1 MSFSTILT
9 EGGLLPAD
17 LLDQIANAEIE
28 GQEPSDFGSN
38 SKQSISD
45 MAARSWQYASAKWS
59 DFQYH
64 LSQLHESENATTITR
79 KYWVLPLLL
88 ELGYE
93 TTSNSSAYLVN
104 NQKYAI
110 SHRADPYSDAPPIHI
125 SGARTKLD
133 SRAQSGGPRLS
144 PHGLMQEYLN
154 STEQLW
160 GIVTNGLQLRLLRD
174 SSRFARPSFVEF
186 DLQAMFE
193 EQKFSEFT
201 LLFRLLH
208 RSRLPREGHDS
219 HECLLERYHQK
230 AIESGGRVRDGLRDG
245 VEEALAN
252 LGNGLLSHPANHE
265 LRQKL
270 QRGLSSGKD
279 SHNSLTPLGYYR
291 QLLRLVYR
299 MLFLMVAEERGL
311 IAAIAPS
318 QDDELSAPSAWSRL
332 RGPKQTE
339 QPLAIYLEHYSLS
352 RLRRLAEESA
362 LQASKHDDLWRGLQV
377 TFQLFEGSSSSEPA
391 QLGLAPLDGD
401 LFGGDAIRDLS
412 QQQISNADLIK
423 ALRSLSLYHDK
434 ESNSQRRVNY
444 AALDVEELGSVYESL
459 LDLRPVISAEANSFE
474 FASGTERK
482 TTGSYYTRPELVQE
496 LIKSALEPV
505 LYERIMPRELNAAQ
519 REQAL
524 LAIKVCDPTCGSGHF
539 LLAAARRLGRELA
552 RIRSGEDQPSP
563 SAFREAVRDVIQ
575 HCIFGVDLN
584 PLAVDLCKLA
594 LWLEGHSSGKP
605 LSFLDHHIRHGNGL
619 IGTSFDLVKQGIPD
633 DAYKP
638 VSGDD
643 KSISSALRKRNTVE
657 RKNYLAGATQ
667 HGLFDQQAQEQES
680 ADYAHAMLQL
690 DRQASDNV
698 SAVRSKASDYY
709 RQRGKAE
716 SLFEKFNLWCA
727 AFFLPQTT
735 ANLEL
740 IPTSKTIADYEDNPR
755 AIRADLLGAA
765 NAMAHSANFFHWELE
780 FPQIFLDPDRPI
792 GFDVVL
798 GNPPWEMINLIE
810 KEHFVDVPEIRDA
823 ANTAARTKAI
833 ETWRNG
839 DDFQRTRIAEFD
851 LAKYSADA
859 TTRFINASER
869 FPLTAVG
876 RLNTYA
882 LFAEHARTVI
892 NDAGRAGIIVPT
904 GIATDDTTKAFF
916 AALSSNK
923 QLISLFDFENSQP
936 IFPGVHRSYKFCMLT
951 MGQAK
956 SATEFIFFATNMSQ
970 LADPQRRFTLSPEEI
985 ALINPNTRTAPI
997 FRTQADAELT
1007 KKIYRQVP
1015 ALQLEN
1021 QTKQVNATKQNPWKV
1036 SFRQGLF
1043 NMSSDSNLFLDKA
1056 TATSV
1061 PLYEAKLLHQYNH
1074 RWASYQN
1081 GETTD
1086 LNLQEL
1092 QDPQIA
1098 ITPRYWI
1105 EKEHIEA
1112 RYSEKW
1118 QRPWALVHRRIARS
1132 TDERTFISTITPRF
1146 ALNDKLPIWRL
1157 DHKTSIVCGLLA
1169 SLNSLCFDFVIR
1181 QKVGGTQVDFFIL
1194 KQLPVLPPQT
1204 FGDKELLYIVPRV
1217 LELVYTAYD
1226 LQAFAQDL
1234 WDEAK
1239 GDFELRGAMMLQ
1251 RRANHSATK
1260 ALADQQI
1267 SQAVEDMNFALDTP
1281 PPPFI
1286 WHEERR
1292 ATLRAE
1298 LDAYIAKL
1306 YGLSRDELRY
1316 ILDPKE
1322 VHGEDFPGE
1331 TFRVLKDKELKQYG
1345 EYRTRRL
1352 VLKAWD
1358 DLEQAS

>member
-219 HECLLERYHQK
+219 HDCLLERYHQK

-459 LDLRPVISAEANSFE
+459 LDLRPVISAEANSFQ

-505 LYERIMPRELNAAQ
+505 LYERIMPRELNPAQ

-619 IGTSFDLVKQGIPD
+619 IGTTFDLVKQGIPD

-643 KSISSALRKRNTVE
+643 KSISSALRKRNSAE

-667 HGLFDQQAQEQES
+667 HGLFDQQAQEQEG
-680 ADYAHAMLQL
+680 ADYAHAMQQL
-690 DRQASDNV
+690 DRQASDDV
-698 SAVRSKASDYY
+698 KAVRGKASDYY
-709 RQRGKAE
+709 SQRSKAE
-716 SLFEKFNLWCA
+716 RLFEKFNLWCA
-727 AFFLPQTT
+727 AFFLPQTK
-735 ANLEL
+735 ANLDL
-740 IPTSKTIADYEDNPR
+740 IPTSKTIDDFETNPR
-755 AIRADLLGAA
+755 AIRADLLGNA

-780 FPQIFLDPDRPI
+780 FPQIFLNPDRPA

-798 GNPPWEMINLIE
+798 GNPPWEMLQLDPQE
-810 KEHFVDVPEIRDA
+810 FFAAEAPEIAKA
-823 ANTAARTKAI
+823 ANMAARDRMIAKL
-833 ETWRNG
+833 ES
-839 DDFQRTRIAEFD
+839 DDPVLFE
-851 LAKYSADA
+851 KYQQAQ
-859 TTRFINASER
+859 TQMEGLQKFIHESGR
-869 FPLTAVG
+869 FPLTSFG
-876 RLNTYA
+876 RINLMS
-882 LFAEHARTVI
+882 LFTETARNAI
-892 NDAGRAGIIVPT
+892 SSKGRAGLIVPT
-904 GIATDDTTKAFF
+904 SIATDSFTQHFF
-916 AALSSNK
+916 ADLVAK
-923 QLISLFDFENSQP
+923 RQLISLFDFENRNA
-936 IFPGVHRSYKFCMLT
+936 IFPHVHRSYKFCALT
-951 MGQAK
+951 IGNNSKPANF
-956 SATEFIFFATNMSQ
+956 AFFTTEFAQ
-970 LADPQRRFTLSPEEI
+970 LQDPQRRFELSSEDI
-985 ALINPNTRTAPI
+985 MAINPNTRTLPI
-997 FRTQADAELT
+997 FRTRNDTELT
-1007 KKIYRQVP
+1007 RKIYQRVP
-1015 ALQLEN
+1015 ILLKEKIQGTEN
-1021 QTKQVNATKQNPWKV
+1021 NNPWDI
-1036 SFRQGLF
+1036 SFMLMFMMNTDSYRFINQPTT
-1043 NMSSDSNLFLDKA
+1043 SSL
-1056 TATSV
+1056 
-1061 PLYEAKLLHQYNH
+1061 PLYEAKLMHQFNH

-1081 GETTD
+1081 STTHD
-1086 LNLQEL
+1086 LSLTEL
-1092 QDPQIA
+1092 QNPFSV
-1098 ITPRYWI
+1098 ITPRYWVNKDVV
-1105 EKEHIEA
+1105 EE
-1112 RYSEKW
+1112 RLLQRNW
-1118 QRPWALVHRRIARS
+1118 NRPWILSFRRIARA
-1132 TDERTFISTITPRF
+1132 TDERTAIMSIIPRV
-1146 ALNDKLPIWRL
+1146 AAADPAMTMLVHQTVL
-1157 DHKTSIVCGLLA
+1157 HVCCFLA
-1169 SLNSLCFDFVIR
+1169 GFNSLIFDYVVR
-1181 QKVGGTQVDFFIL
+1181 QKLGGTDLRNHYVQQF
-1194 KQLPVLPPQT
+1194 PMLPPET
-1204 FGDKELLYIVPRV
+1204 FTRKELLYIVPRV

-1239 GDFELRGAMMLQ
+1239 GDFELRGAIMLQ

-1267 SQAVEDMNFALDTP
+1267 SQAVEDMNFMLDTP

-1292 ATLRAE
+1292 AQLRAE

-1322 VHGEDFPGE
+1322 VYGEDFPGE